1 MKIVLELAA
10 NSFYLDPVQTEP
22 RLMGVRV
29 KSRCN
34 NSMSPNQII
43 LEIPEGI
50 IVEKVREVNPAEV
63 EELLKDLS
71 GKDEAINVLKET
83 IETQESTIAAQET
96 IIEAAKAQ
104 IAELSAPAEEEQ
116 PPTVDNEAVVVDKG
130 EQGDQG

>member
-22 RLMGVRV
+22 RLMGVLV

-83 IETQESTIAAQET
+83 IETQENTIAAQET

-104 IAELSAPAEEEQ
+104 IADLTPPAKEE
-116 PPTVDNEAVVVDKG
+116 PPSDVPEEG
-130 EQGDQG
+130 SPQDQG